1 MFSPIASANM
11 SSILCRKAGTT
22 CITGKVGPCALG
34 RTTIRNVQKQ
44 WRGEGETAIRN
55 GEKRKFNECS
65 WGGASEG
72 FSYGKE
78 GNLLDTC
85 SHLAITWQKRI
96 LKEVS
101 LL

>member
-1 MFSPIASANM
+1 M
-11 SSILCRKAGTT
+11 
-22 CITGKVGPCALG
+22 
-34 RTTIRNVQKQ
+34 
-44 WRGEGETAIRN
+44 
-55 GEKRKFNECS
+55 EKRENLMNAVRG
-65 WGGASEG
+65 GGASEG